1 MKKFWQ
7 TVSVVT
13 LLFAVLMCSA
23 CGVKVTFDIGDATL
37 VSGELTQKYQD
48 DSPIVA
54 PEVEKEGYVF
64 AGWDNDFSAPTEE
77 MTVKPLWKKIHTVTF
92 ALNGGTATDTALL
105 SQKVVDGEGA
115 KAPEISREGYVFDAW
130 DADFSVIT
138 GDLTVT
144 AQWKKLHTVTFE
156 LLGGITNDPS
166 LLTQYIVDGE
176 AASLPIT
183 TREKYNFVKWDTDVS
198 AVTEDL
204 NVKAIWERKSFSST
218 EIFNLINPG
227 TVEIKTYRLHDVYY
241 GMGSGFFID
250 EDGLLLTNYH
260 VIENARAYTV
270 TLSNGRTYKVSR
282 VVGYDIEKDI
292 AILKVDTKGNKVPY
306 LEIGTELPEVGDA
319 VYAIGSSLGLTG
331 TFSSGIVSFVDR
343 TIKDIPGVSFIQ
355 TTTPISAGNSGG
367 PLVDEHGYVV
377 GINSGSYTAGQNLNL
392 AIEIS
397 QYLDLKEVNLTP
409 EELFQ
414 KEGTLKYYFGEVIVK
429 ETEKSY
435 TTGQLIENGSTV
447 HSTITGESDEDYYMV
462 KTPDTEGFL
471 LLMITADSEAGLEDI
486 EYYYT
491 PFYTKKPN
499 VDDADSYVFPSY
511 YYYGMMIEETDG
523 TTYYLAMVLIDENV
537 IEESNY
543 IGVAIYADREV
554 NYEMFM
560 YTLTEEN
567 LEIFT

>member
-1 MKKFWQ
+1 M
-7 TVSVVT
+7 
-13 LLFAVLMCSA
+13 
-23 CGVKVTFDIGDATL
+23 
-37 VSGELTQKYQD
+37 
-48 DSPIVA
+48 
-54 PEVEKEGYVF
+54 
-64 AGWDNDFSAPTEE
+64 
-77 MTVKPLWKKIHTVTF
+77 
-92 ALNGGTATDTALL
+92 
-105 SQKVVDGEGA
+105 
-115 KAPEISREGYVFDAW
+115 
-130 DADFSVIT
+130 
-138 GDLTVT
+138 
-144 AQWKKLHTVTFE
+144 
-156 LLGGITNDPS
+156 
-166 LLTQYIVDGE
+166 
-176 AASLPIT
+176 
-183 TREKYNFVKWDTDVS
+183 
-198 AVTEDL
+198 
-204 NVKAIWERKSFSST
+204 
-218 EIFNLINPG
+218 
-227 TVEIKTYRLHDVYY
+227 
-241 GMGSGFFID
+241 
-250 EDGLLLTNYH
+250 
-260 VIENARAYTV
+260 IENARAYTV

-331 TFSSGIVSFVDR
+331 TFSGGIVSFVDR

-435 TTGQLIENGSTV
+435 TTGQLMENGSTV